1 MTKPSWRER
10 RFAPLLVFA
19 LVFCAGSLAM
29 RIVFANSGGDHQ
41 ALAFADAVRAFGLGL
56 YFDLAAFVYA
66 AVPMVLYLLFVPGW
80 IFHRRWHRILWMFL
94 CWALVFGILFLFV
107 AEWFFWQEFR
117 TRFNFIAVD
126 YLLYTREVIGNIRES
141 YPVGRILL
149 GLGAFAAVIVWL
161 LRAWLLA
168 PLRVPR
174 AGAQKFHRRL
184 VWALPLLV
192 APVLAFMWIDR
203 TQREFSAN
211 PLANEL
217 AGDGLYEFFSAAYRN
232 ELDYVTHYASLD
244 PVKARALLRS
254 KLETPHSKLAAGD
267 GVGLTRT
274 VRYPR
279 DEKRLNVILVS
290 VESLS
295 ADFMAKFGNGKGL
308 TPRLDALADKGLF
321 FTQLYATGTRTV
333 RGLEA
338 LSVAYPPTPGQS
350 IVKRPHN
357 DGMFTI
363 GSVFGAKGYDVRY
376 LYGGYAYFD
385 NMRAFFSGNGY
396 VVEDRTT
403 IPREK
408 IHHENIWGVAD
419 EDLFTLALERS
430 DESYGRGRPFFHH
443 VMTTSNHRPYTYPDG
458 RIDIPSKTSRDG
470 AVKYTDWA
478 IGDFLDRA
486 AKRAW
491 FDDTIFVIV
500 ADHCASS
507 AGKSDVPINR
517 YLIPMVIYAPKHIQP
532 RKVDRLMSQI
542 DIPPTLLGLLNFSY
556 ESQFLG
562 YDLFDLEPGRER
574 AFVSTYQELGY
585 LRGEKLV
592 VLRPG
597 RRISVV
603 KPDPRDGSAVPLR
616 PDPALADEA
625 IAWYQ
630 TASVLF
636 GERRAGQQKSRRCAS
651 PVC

>member
-1 MTKPSWRER
+1 MTHASWREHR
-10 RFAPLLVFA
+10 LAPLLVFA
-19 LVFCAGSLAM
+19 LLFCAGSFLM
-29 RIVFANSGGDHQ
+29 RIVFAASGGDHQ
-41 ALAFADAVRAFGLGL
+41 ALGPGELATGFGLGL
-56 YFDLAAFVYA
+56 YFDLAALVYA
-66 AVPMVLYLLFVPGW
+66 AVPLVLYLLLTPGW
-80 IFHRRWHRILWMFL
+80 IFHRRWHRVLWMFMS
-94 CWALVFGILFLFV
+94 WALVFGMLFLFV

-149 GLGAFAAVIVWL
+149 ALGALAAMIVWL

-168 PLRVPR
+168 PLRAPR
-174 AGAQKFHRRL
+174 ANAQKLRRRL
-184 VWALPLLV
+184 VWAVPLLA
-192 APVLAFMWIDR
+192 APVLAFSWIDR
-203 TQREFSAN
+203 TQRDFSNN

-244 PVKARALLRS
+244 PARANAMLRA
-254 KLETPHSKLAAGD
+254 KLETPHSKLSGPAPD
-267 GVGLTRT
+267 LTRA
-274 VRYPR
+274 VRYPGT
-279 DEKRLNVILVS
+279 EKRLNVVLVS

-295 ADFMAKFGNGKGL
+295 ADFMAKFGNDKSI

-321 FTQLYATGTRTV
+321 FSNLYATGTRTV

-357 DGMFTI
+357 EGMFTI

-385 NMRAFFSGNGY
+385 NMREFFSDNGY
-396 VVEDRTT
+396 VVEDRTA
-403 IPREK
+403 IPKEK

-419 EDLFTLALERS
+419 EDLFTMALERA
-430 DESYGRGRPFFHH
+430 DDAHARGKPFFHH
-443 VMTTSNHRPYTYPDG
+443 VMTTSNHRPFTYPDG
-458 RIDIPSKTSRDG
+458 RIDIPSKTNRDG

-478 IGDFLDRA
+478 IGDFIERA
-486 AKRAW
+486 AKHAW
-491 FDDTIFVIV
+491 FDDTVFVIV

-517 YLIPMVIYAPKHIQP
+517 YLIPMVIYAPRHIQP
-532 RKVDRLMSQI
+532 QKVDRLMSQI
-542 DIPPTLLGLLNFSY
+542 DIPPTLLGLLGFSY
-556 ESQFLG
+556 DSRFLG

-574 AFVSTYQELGY
+574 AFVSTYQELGFM
-585 LRGEKLV
+585 RGDQMV
-592 VLRPG
+592 ILRPG
-597 RRISVV
+597 RRVDVV
-603 KPDPRDGSAVPLR
+603 KPDPRDGSASPA
-616 PDPALADEA
+616 PANPALSDEA

-630 TASVLF
+630 TAS
-636 GERRAGQQKSRRCAS
+636 GQFAEHRTARQKAR
-651 PVC
+651 

>member
-1 MTKPSWRER
+1 MSKLSWREH

-19 LVFCAGSLAM
+19 LIYCSGSLAM
-29 RIVFANSGGDHQ
+29 RVVFANSGGDHQ
-41 ALAFADAVRAFGLGL
+41 VLGAGEIVRAYALGL

-66 AVPMVLYLLFVPGW
+66 AVPLVLYLLLAPGW
-80 IFHRRWHRILWMFL
+80 IFHRRWHRVLWFVMA
-94 CWALVFGILFLFV
+94 WALVFGMLFLFV

-149 GLGAFAAVIVWL
+149 ALAALAAVIVWS
-161 LRAWLLA
+161 LRDRLLA
-168 PLRVPR
+168 PLRAPR
-174 AGAQKFHRRL
+174 EASENFPRRL
-184 VWALPLLV
+184 VWAVPLLV

-203 TQREFSAN
+203 TQRDFSVN

-244 PVKARALLRS
+244 PAKARALLRAR
-254 KLETPHSKLAAGD
+254 LETPHSKLASANPAD
-267 GVGLTRT
+267 FERS

-279 DEKRLNVILVS
+279 GEKRLNVVLVS

-295 ADFMAKFGNGKGL
+295 ADFMAKFGNAKGL

-363 GSVFGAKGYDVRY
+363 GSVFGARGYDVRY

-385 NMRAFFSGNGY
+385 NMRGFFSGNGY

-403 IPREK
+403 IPKEK

-419 EDLFTLALERS
+419 EDLFTMALERA
-430 DESYGRGRPFFHH
+430 DAAHAGGKPFFHQ
-443 VMTTSNHRPYTYPDG
+443 VMTTSNHRPYTYPGG
-458 RIDIPSKTSRDG
+458 RIDIPSKSGRDG

-478 IGDFLDRA
+478 IGDFIDRA
-486 AKRAW
+486 ARHAW
-491 FDDTIFVIV
+491 FDDTVFVIV

-517 YLIPMVIYAPKHIQP
+517 YLIPMVIYAPRHIQP
-532 RKVDRLMSQI
+532 QTVDRLMSQI
-542 DIPPTLLGLLNFSY
+542 DIPPTLLGLLGFSY
-556 ESQFLG
+556 QSQFLG

-574 AFVSTYQELGY
+574 AFVSTYQELGFM
-585 LRGEKLV
+585 REGKLV

-597 RRISVV
+597 RRVSVV
-603 KPDPRDGSAVPLR
+603 RPDPRDGSAAPVP
-616 PDPALADEA
+616 PDPPLTEEA

-630 TASVLF
+630 TAAALF
-636 GERRAGQQKSRRCAS
+636 GEHRSRQNAR
-651 PVC
+651 

>member
-1 MTKPSWRER
+1 MTESHWRER
-10 RFAPLLVFA
+10 RYAPLIVFA

-29 RIVFANSGGDHQ
+29 RFVFANSGGDHL
-41 ALAFADAVRAFGLGL
+41 ALGARDAVRAIAVGL
-56 YFDLAAFVYA
+56 YFDLAALVYA
-66 AVPMVLYLLFVPGW
+66 AVPLVLYLLLAPGRL
-80 IFHRRWHRILWMFL
+80 FHARWHRGAWLAFS
-94 CWALVFGILFLFV
+94 WALVFGMLFLFV

-141 YPVGRILL
+141 YPVGKILL
-149 GLGAFAAVIVWL
+149 GLAALAAWIVWL
-161 LRAWLLA
+161 LRGRLLA
-168 PLRVPR
+168 PLRAPR
-174 AGAQKFHRRL
+174 DGAQKFRHRL
-184 VWALPLLV
+184 LWALPLLA
-192 APVLAFMWIDR
+192 APVLAFSWVER
-203 TQREFSAN
+203 SQRDFSVN
-211 PLANEL
+211 PLSNEL
-217 AGDGLYEFFSAAYRN
+217 AGSGLYEFFSAAYRN

-244 PVKARALLRS
+244 PAKARSALRARI
-254 KLETPHSKLAAGD
+254 ETPHSKLSGGPADLA
-267 GVGLTRT
+267 RA

-279 DEKRLNVILVS
+279 DEKRLNVVMVS

-295 ADFMAKFGNGKGL
+295 ADFMAKFGGTKGI

-338 LSVAYPPTPGQS
+338 LALAYPPTPGQS

-357 DGMFTI
+357 EGMFTL
-363 GSVFGAKGYDVRY
+363 GTVFGAKGYDVRY

-385 NMRAFFSGNGY
+385 NMREFFSRNGY
-396 VVEDRTT
+396 VVEDRTA
-403 IPREK
+403 IPAQK

-419 EDLFTLALERS
+419 EDLFSMALERADS
-430 DESYGRGRPFFHH
+430 SHGRGQPFFQH
-443 VMTTSNHRPYTYPDG
+443 VMTTSNHRPFTYPEG

-486 AKRAW
+486 AKRPW
-491 FDDTIFVIV
+491 FDNTVFVIV

-507 AGKSDVPINR
+507 AGKSEVPINR
-517 YLIPMVIYAPKHIQP
+517 YHIPMVIYAPKHIQP
-532 RKVDRLMSQI
+532 RRVDRLMSQI

-556 ESQFLG
+556 ESRFFG

-574 AFVSTYQELGY
+574 AFVSTYQELGF
-585 LRGEKLV
+585 LRGEELV

-597 RRISVV
+597 RNVSVV
-603 KPDPRDGSAVPLR
+603 KPDPRDGSAVRAR
-616 PDPALADEA
+616 PNPELSDEA

-630 TASVLF
+630 VAAEMFDGHRTT
-636 GERRAGQQKSRRCAS
+636 RRSAR
-651 PVC
+651 

>member
-1 MTKPSWRER
+1 MSKLSWREHR
-10 RFAPLLVFA
+10 LAPLLVFA
-19 LVFCAGSLAM
+19 LIYCSGSLAM
-29 RIVFANSGGDHQ
+29 RVVFANSGGDHQ
-41 ALAFADAVRAFGLGL
+41 VLGAGEIVRAYALGL

-66 AVPMVLYLLFVPGW
+66 AVPLVLYLLLAPGW
-80 IFHRRWHRILWMFL
+80 IFHRRWHRVLWFVMA
-94 CWALVFGILFLFV
+94 WALVFGMLFLFV

-149 GLGAFAAVIVWL
+149 ALAALAAVIVWS
-161 LRAWLLA
+161 LRDRLLA
-168 PLRVPR
+168 PLRAPR
-174 AGAQKFHRRL
+174 EASENFPRRL
-184 VWALPLLV
+184 VWAVPLLV

-203 TQREFSAN
+203 TQRDFSVN

-244 PVKARALLRS
+244 PAKARALLRAR
-254 KLETPHSKLAAGD
+254 LETPHSKLASANPAD
-267 GVGLTRT
+267 FERS

-279 DEKRLNVILVS
+279 GEKRLNVVLVS

-295 ADFMAKFGNGKGL
+295 ADFMAKFGNAKGL

-363 GSVFGAKGYDVRY
+363 GSVFGARGYDVRY

-385 NMRAFFSGNGY
+385 NMRGFFSGNGY

-403 IPREK
+403 IPKEK

-419 EDLFTLALERS
+419 EDLFTMALERA
-430 DESYGRGRPFFHH
+430 DAAHAGGKPFFHQ
-443 VMTTSNHRPYTYPDG
+443 VMTTSNHRPYTYPGG
-458 RIDIPSKTSRDG
+458 RIDIPSKSGRDG

-478 IGDFLDRA
+478 IGDFIDRA
-486 AKRAW
+486 AKHAW
-491 FDDTIFVIV
+491 FDDTVFVIV

-517 YLIPMVIYAPKHIQP
+517 YLIPMVIYAPRHIQP
-532 RKVDRLMSQI
+532 QTVDRLMSQI
-542 DIPPTLLGLLNFSY
+542 DIPPTQLGLLGFSY
-556 ESQFLG
+556 QSQFLG

-574 AFVSTYQELGY
+574 AFVSTYQELGFM
-585 LRGEKLV
+585 REGKLV

-597 RRISVV
+597 RRVSVV
-603 KPDPRDGSAVPLR
+603 RPDPRDGSAAPVP
-616 PDPALADEA
+616 PDPPLTEEA

-630 TASVLF
+630 TAAALF
-636 GERRAGQQKSRRCAS
+636 GEHRSRQNAR
-651 PVC
+651 

>member
-1 MTKPSWRER
+1 MSKLSWREHR
-10 RFAPLLVFA
+10 LAPLLVFA
-19 LVFCAGSLAM
+19 LIYCSGSLAM
-29 RIVFANSGGDHQ
+29 RVVFANSGGDHQ
-41 ALAFADAVRAFGLGL
+41 VLGAGEIVRAYALGL

-66 AVPMVLYLLFVPGW
+66 AVPLVLYLLLAPGW
-80 IFHRRWHRILWMFL
+80 IFHRRWHRVLWFVMA
-94 CWALVFGILFLFV
+94 WALVFGMLFLFV

-149 GLGAFAAVIVWL
+149 ALAALAAVIVWS
-161 LRAWLLA
+161 LRDRLLA
-168 PLRVPR
+168 PLRAPR
-174 AGAQKFHRRL
+174 EASENFPRRL
-184 VWALPLLV
+184 VWAVPLLV

-203 TQREFSAN
+203 TQRDFSVN

-244 PVKARALLRS
+244 PAKARALLRAR
-254 KLETPHSKLAAGD
+254 LETPHSKLASANPAD
-267 GVGLTRT
+267 FERS

-279 DEKRLNVILVS
+279 GEKRLNVVLVS

-295 ADFMAKFGNGKGL
+295 ADFMAKFGNAKGL

-363 GSVFGAKGYDVRY
+363 GSVFGARGYDVRY

-385 NMRAFFSGNGY
+385 NMRGFFSGNGY

-403 IPREK
+403 IPKEK

-419 EDLFTLALERS
+419 EDLFTMALERA
-430 DESYGRGRPFFHH
+430 DAAHAGGKPFFHQ
-443 VMTTSNHRPYTYPDG
+443 VMTTSNHRPYTYPGG
-458 RIDIPSKTSRDG
+458 RIDIPSKSGRDG

-478 IGDFLDRA
+478 IGDFIDRA
-486 AKRAW
+486 AKHAW
-491 FDDTIFVIV
+491 FDDTVFVIV

-517 YLIPMVIYAPKHIQP
+517 YLIPMVIYAPRHIQP
-532 RKVDRLMSQI
+532 QTVDRLMSQI
-542 DIPPTLLGLLNFSY
+542 DIPPTLLGLLGFSY
-556 ESQFLG
+556 QSQFLG

-574 AFVSTYQELGY
+574 AFVSTYQELGFM
-585 LRGEKLV
+585 REGKLV

-597 RRISVV
+597 RRVSVV
-603 KPDPRDGSAVPLR
+603 RPDLRDGSAAPVP
-616 PDPALADEA
+616 PDPPLTEEA

-630 TASVLF
+630 TAAALF
-636 GERRAGQQKSRRCAS
+636 GEHRSRQNAR
-651 PVC
+651 

>member
-1 MTKPSWRER
+1 MSKLSWREHR
-10 RFAPLLVFA
+10 LAPLLVFA
-19 LVFCAGSLAM
+19 LIYCSGSLAM
-29 RIVFANSGGDHQ
+29 RVVFANSGGDHQ
-41 ALAFADAVRAFGLGL
+41 VLGAGEIVRAYALGL
-56 YFDLAAFVYA
+56 YFDLAAFVYG
-66 AVPMVLYLLFVPGW
+66 AVPLVLYLLLAPGW
-80 IFHRRWHRILWMFL
+80 IFHRRWHRVLWFVMA
-94 CWALVFGILFLFV
+94 WALVFGMLFLFV

-149 GLGAFAAVIVWL
+149 ALAALAAVIVWS
-161 LRAWLLA
+161 LRDRLLA
-168 PLRVPR
+168 PLRAPR
-174 AGAQKFHRRL
+174 EASENFPRRL
-184 VWALPLLV
+184 VWAVPLLV

-203 TQREFSAN
+203 TQRDFSVN

-244 PVKARALLRS
+244 PAKARALLRAR
-254 KLETPHSKLAAGD
+254 LETPHSKLASANPAD
-267 GVGLTRT
+267 FERS

-279 DEKRLNVILVS
+279 GEKRLNVVLVS

-295 ADFMAKFGNGKGL
+295 ADFMAKFGNAKGL

-363 GSVFGAKGYDVRY
+363 GSVFGARGYDVRY

-385 NMRAFFSGNGY
+385 NMRGFFSGNGY

-403 IPREK
+403 IPKEK

-419 EDLFTLALERS
+419 EDLFTRALERA
-430 DESYGRGRPFFHH
+430 DAAHAGGKPFFHQ
-443 VMTTSNHRPYTYPDG
+443 VMTTSNHRPYTYPGG
-458 RIDIPSKTSRDG
+458 RIDIPSKSGRDG

-478 IGDFLDRA
+478 IGDFIDRA
-486 AKRAW
+486 AKHAW
-491 FDDTIFVIV
+491 FDDTVFVIV

-517 YLIPMVIYAPKHIQP
+517 YLIPMVIYAPRHIQP
-532 RKVDRLMSQI
+532 QTVDRLMSQI
-542 DIPPTLLGLLNFSY
+542 DIPPTLLGLLGFSY
-556 ESQFLG
+556 QSQFLG

-574 AFVSTYQELGY
+574 AFVSTYQELGFM
-585 LRGEKLV
+585 REGKLV

-597 RRISVV
+597 RRVSVV
-603 KPDPRDGSAVPLR
+603 RPDPRDGSAAPVP
-616 PDPALADEA
+616 PDPPLTEEA

-630 TASVLF
+630 TAAALF
-636 GERRAGQQKSRRCAS
+636 GEHRSRQNAR
-651 PVC
+651 

>member
-1 MTKPSWRER
+1 MSKLSWRER

-19 LVFCAGSLAM
+19 LIFCSGSLAM
-29 RIVFANSGGDHQ
+29 RVVFANSGGDHQ
-41 ALAFADAVRAFGLGL
+41 VLGAGEIVRAYALGL
-56 YFDLAAFVYA
+56 YFDLAAFVYG
-66 AVPMVLYLLFVPGW
+66 AVPLVLYLLLAPGW
-80 IFHRRWHRILWMFL
+80 IFHRRWHRVLWFVMA
-94 CWALVFGILFLFV
+94 WALVFGMLFLFV

-149 GLGAFAAVIVWL
+149 ALAALAAVIVWS
-161 LRAWLLA
+161 LRDRLLA
-168 PLRVPR
+168 PLRAPR
-174 AGAQKFHRRL
+174 EASENFPRRL
-184 VWALPLLV
+184 VWAVPLLV

-203 TQREFSAN
+203 TQRDFSVN

-244 PVKARALLRS
+244 PAKARALLRAR
-254 KLETPHSKLAAGD
+254 LETPHSKLASANPAD
-267 GVGLTRT
+267 FERS

-279 DEKRLNVILVS
+279 GEKRLNVVLVS

-295 ADFMAKFGNGKGL
+295 ADFMAKFGNAKGL

-363 GSVFGAKGYDVRY
+363 GSVFGARGYDVRY

-385 NMRAFFSGNGY
+385 NMRGFFSGNGY

-403 IPREK
+403 IPKEK

-419 EDLFTLALERS
+419 EDLFTMALERA
-430 DESYGRGRPFFHH
+430 DAAHAGGKPFFHQ
-443 VMTTSNHRPYTYPDG
+443 VMTTSNHRPYTYPGG
-458 RIDIPSKTSRDG
+458 RIDIPSKSGRDG

-478 IGDFLDRA
+478 IGDFIDRA
-486 AKRAW
+486 AKHAW
-491 FDDTIFVIV
+491 FDDTVFVIV

-517 YLIPMVIYAPKHIQP
+517 YLIPMVIYAPRHIQP
-532 RKVDRLMSQI
+532 QTVDRLMSQI
-542 DIPPTLLGLLNFSY
+542 DIPPTLLGLLGFSY
-556 ESQFLG
+556 QSQFLG

-574 AFVSTYQELGY
+574 AFVSTYQELGFM
-585 LRGEKLV
+585 REGKLV

-597 RRISVV
+597 RRVSVV
-603 KPDPRDGSAVPLR
+603 RPDPRDGSAAPVP
-616 PDPALADEA
+616 PDPPLTEEA

-630 TASVLF
+630 TAAALF
-636 GERRAGQQKSRRCAS
+636 GEHRSRQNAR
-651 PVC
+651 

>member
-1 MTKPSWRER
+1 MTKPPWRER

-19 LVFCAGSLAM
+19 LIFCAGSLAL

-41 ALAFADAVRAFGLGL
+41 GLGFADVLRAFALGL
-56 YFDLAAFVYA
+56 YFDFAALLYA
-66 AVPMVLYLLFVPGW
+66 AAPIVVYLLVAPGW
-80 IFHRRWHRILWMFL
+80 IFHRRWHRFAWMAF
-94 CWALVFGILFLFV
+94 CWALVFGMLFLFA

-149 GLGAFAAVIVWL
+149 ALGALAGLIVWSA
-161 LRAWLLA
+161 RNPLLA
-168 PLRVPR
+168 PLHASR
-174 AGAQKFHRRL
+174 AGAEKFRHRL
-184 VWALPLLV
+184 AWAVPLMV
-192 APVLAFMWIDR
+192 APVLAFTLVDSA
-203 TQREFSAN
+203 QRNFSAN

-244 PVKARALLRS
+244 PAKARALLRGR
-254 KLETPHSKLAAGD
+254 LETPHSKLASAD
-267 GVGLTRT
+267 PADLTRS
-274 VRYPR
+274 VRPAR
-279 DEKRLNVILVS
+279 DEKHLNVVLVS

-295 ADFMAKFGNGKGL
+295 ADFMAKFGNAKGL

-338 LSVAYPPTPGQS
+338 LSLAYPPTPGQS

-357 DGMFTI
+357 DGMFTL

-385 NMRAFFSGNGY
+385 NMREFFSGNGY
-396 VVEDRTT
+396 AVEDRTA
-403 IPREK
+403 IPKEK

-419 EDLFTLALERS
+419 EDLFSMALERA
-430 DESYGRGRPFFHH
+430 DAAHAAGKPFFHQ
-443 VMTTSNHRPYTYPDG
+443 VMTTSNHRPFTYPDG
-458 RIDIPSKTSRDG
+458 RIDIASKTSRDG

-478 IGDFLDRA
+478 IGDFIERA
-486 AKRAW
+486 AKHPW
-491 FDDTIFVIV
+491 FDATVFVIV

-507 AGKSDVPINR
+507 AGKSDVPVNR
-517 YLIPMVIYAPKHIQP
+517 YLIPMVIYAPRHLAP
-532 RKVDRLMSQI
+532 RKVDRLMSQV
-542 DIPPTLLGLLNFSY
+542 DVPPTLLGLLGFAY
-556 ESQFLG
+556 ESRFLG

-585 LRGEKLV
+585 LRGDRMV

-597 RRISVV
+597 KRVDVV
-603 KPDPRDGSAVPLR
+603 KPDPRDGSAVPVR
-616 PDPALADEA
+616 ADAALGDEA

-630 TASVLF
+630 SASALF
-636 GERRAGQQKSRRCAS
+636 GEHRARQKSR
-651 PVC
+651 

>member
-1 MTKPSWRER
+1 MSKLSWREHR
-10 RFAPLLVFA
+10 LAPLLVFA
-19 LVFCAGSLAM
+19 LIYCSGSLAM
-29 RIVFANSGGDHQ
+29 RVVFANSGGDHQ
-41 ALAFADAVRAFGLGL
+41 VLGAGEIVRAYALGL
-56 YFDLAAFVYA
+56 YFDLAAFVYG
-66 AVPMVLYLLFVPGW
+66 AVPLVLYLLLAPGW
-80 IFHRRWHRILWMFL
+80 IFHRRWHRVLWFVMA
-94 CWALVFGILFLFV
+94 WALVFGMLFLFV

-149 GLGAFAAVIVWL
+149 ALAALAAVIVWS
-161 LRAWLLA
+161 LRDRLLA
-168 PLRVPR
+168 PLRAPR
-174 AGAQKFHRRL
+174 ETSEKFLRRL
-184 VWALPLLV
+184 VWAVPLLV

-203 TQREFSAN
+203 TQRDFSVN

-244 PVKARALLRS
+244 PAKARALLRAR
-254 KLETPHSKLAAGD
+254 LETPHSKLASANPAD
-267 GVGLTRT
+267 FERS

-279 DEKRLNVILVS
+279 GEKRLNVVLVS

-295 ADFMAKFGNGKGL
+295 ADFMAKFGNAKGL

-363 GSVFGAKGYDVRY
+363 GSVFGARGYDVRY

-385 NMRAFFSGNGY
+385 NMRGFFSGNGY

-403 IPREK
+403 IPKEK

-419 EDLFTLALERS
+419 EDLFTMALERA
-430 DESYGRGRPFFHH
+430 DAAHAGGKPFFHQ
-443 VMTTSNHRPYTYPDG
+443 VMTTSNHRPYTYPGG
-458 RIDIPSKTSRDG
+458 RIDIPSKSGRDG

-478 IGDFLDRA
+478 IGDFIDRA
-486 AKRAW
+486 AKHAW
-491 FDDTIFVIV
+491 FDDTVFVIV

-517 YLIPMVIYAPKHIQP
+517 YLIPMVIYAPRHIQP
-532 RKVDRLMSQI
+532 QTVDRLMSQI
-542 DIPPTLLGLLNFSY
+542 DIPPTLLGLLGFSY
-556 ESQFLG
+556 QSQFLG

-574 AFVSTYQELGY
+574 AFVSTYQELGFM
-585 LRGEKLV
+585 REGKLV

-597 RRISVV
+597 RRVSVV
-603 KPDPRDGSAVPLR
+603 RPDPRDGSAAPVP
-616 PDPALADEA
+616 PDPPLTEEA

-630 TASVLF
+630 TAAALF
-636 GERRAGQQKSRRCAS
+636 GEHRSRQNAR
-651 PVC
+651 

>member
-1 MTKPSWRER
+1 MAEPSWRER
-10 RFAPLLVFA
+10 RYAPLIVFA
-19 LVFCAGSLAM
+19 LVFCAASFLL

-41 ALAFADAVRAFGLGL
+41 ALGAGELASSFALGL
-56 YFDLAAFVYA
+56 YFDLAAYTYA
-66 AVPMVLYLLFVPGW
+66 AVPLVLYLLVVPGRL
-80 IFHRRWHRILWMFL
+80 FHHRWHRALWLAF
-94 CWALVFGILFLFV
+94 CWALVFGILFLLV

-141 YPVGRILL
+141 YPVGRILA
-149 GLGAFAAVIVWL
+149 GLGVLAALLVWL
-161 LRAWLLA
+161 LRGGLLA
-168 PLRVPR
+168 SLRAPR
-174 AGAQKFHRRL
+174 AAAGIFRRRL
-184 VWALPLLV
+184 LWAAPLLV
-192 APVLAFMWIDR
+192 APVLAFTWIDR
-203 TQREFSAN
+203 AQRDFSAN

-244 PVKARALLRS
+244 PVKAREMLRAR
-254 KLETPHSKLAAGD
+254 LETPHSKLASTNPGD
-267 GVGLTRT
+267 LTRT

-279 DEKRLNVILVS
+279 DEKRLNMVLVS
-290 VESLS
+290 VESFS
-295 ADFMAKFGNGKGL
+295 ADFMAKFGNAKGL

-338 LSVAYPPTPGQS
+338 LALAYPPTPGQS

-357 DGMFTI
+357 EGMFTI
-363 GSVFGAKGYDVRY
+363 GGVFASKGYDVRW
-376 LYGGYAYFD
+376 LYGGYSYFD
-385 NMRAFFSGNGY
+385 NMRAFFEGNGY
-396 VVEDRTT
+396 LVEDRTV
-403 IPREK
+403 IPKEK

-419 EDLFTLALERS
+419 EDLFTLALERA
-430 DESYGRGRPFFHH
+430 DESHGRGRPFFHQ
-443 VMTTSNHRPYTYPDG
+443 VMTTSNHRPFTYPDG
-458 RIDIPSKTSRDG
+458 RIDIPSKTNRDG

-486 AKRAW
+486 AKRPW

-532 RKVDRLMSQI
+532 RRIGRLMSQV
-542 DIPPTLLGLLNFSY
+542 DIPPTMLGLLNFSY
-556 ESQFLG
+556 ASQFLG

-574 AFVSTYQELGY
+574 AFVSTYQELGFM
-585 LRGEKLV
+585 RGDEMV

-597 RRISVV
+597 KRVSVV
-603 KPDPRDGSAVPLR
+603 KPDPRDGSAA
-616 PDPALADEA
+616 PAKANPGLTEEA

-630 TASVLF
+630 SASSLF
-636 GERRAGQQKSRRCAS
+636 AEHRTKRANAR
-651 PVC
+651 

>member
-1 MTKPSWRER
+1 MSKLSWREHR
-10 RFAPLLVFA
+10 LAPLLVFA
-19 LVFCAGSLAM
+19 LIYCSGSLAM
-29 RIVFANSGGDHQ
+29 RVVFANSGGDHQ
-41 ALAFADAVRAFGLGL
+41 VLGAGEIVRAYALGL

-66 AVPMVLYLLFVPGW
+66 AVPLVLYLLLAPGW
-80 IFHRRWHRILWMFL
+80 IFHRRWHRVLWFVMA
-94 CWALVFGILFLFV
+94 WALVFGMLFLFV

-149 GLGAFAAVIVWL
+149 ALAALAAVIVWS
-161 LRAWLLA
+161 LRDRLLA
-168 PLRVPR
+168 PLRAPR
-174 AGAQKFHRRL
+174 EASENFPRRL
-184 VWALPLLV
+184 VWAVPLLV

-203 TQREFSAN
+203 TQRDFSVN

-244 PVKARALLRS
+244 PAKARALLRAR
-254 KLETPHSKLAAGD
+254 LETPHSKLASANPAD
-267 GVGLTRT
+267 FERS

-279 DEKRLNVILVS
+279 GEKRLNVVLVS

-295 ADFMAKFGNGKGL
+295 ADFMAKFGNAKGL

-363 GSVFGAKGYDVRY
+363 GSVFGARGYDVRY

-385 NMRAFFSGNGY
+385 NMRGFFSGNGY

-403 IPREK
+403 IPKEK

-419 EDLFTLALERS
+419 EDLFTMALERA
-430 DESYGRGRPFFHH
+430 DAAHAGGKPFFHQ
-443 VMTTSNHRPYTYPDG
+443 VMTTSNHRPYTYPGG
-458 RIDIPSKTSRDG
+458 RIDIPSKSGRDG

-478 IGDFLDRA
+478 IGDFIDRA
-486 AKRAW
+486 AKHAW
-491 FDDTIFVIV
+491 FDDTVFVIV

-517 YLIPMVIYAPKHIQP
+517 YLIPMVIYAPRHIQP
-532 RKVDRLMSQI
+532 QTVDRLMSQI
-542 DIPPTLLGLLNFSY
+542 DIPPTLLGLLGFSY
-556 ESQFLG
+556 QSQFLG

-574 AFVSTYQELGY
+574 AFVSTYQELGFM
-585 LRGEKLV
+585 REGKLV

-597 RRISVV
+597 RRVSVV
-603 KPDPRDGSAVPLR
+603 RPDPRDGSAAPVP
-616 PDPALADEA
+616 PDPPLTEEA

-630 TASVLF
+630 TAAALF
-636 GERRAGQQKSRRCAS
+636 GEHRSRQNAR
-651 PVC
+651 

>member
-1 MTKPSWRER
+1 MAASSWRER

-19 LVFCAGSLAM
+19 LLFCAGSLLV
-29 RIVFANSGGDHQ
+29 RIVFANSGGDYQ
-41 ALAFADAVRAFGLGL
+41 ALGLADAARAFGLGL
-56 YFDLAAFVYA
+56 YFDLAAFAYA
-66 AVPMVLYLLFVPGW
+66 AIPMVLYLLLVPSG
-80 IFHRRWHRILWMFL
+80 IFHRRWHRIVWMFA
-94 CWALVFGILFLFV
+94 CWSLVFGMLFLFV

-141 YPVGRILL
+141 YPVGRILTA
-149 GLGAFAAVIVWL
+149 LGALAAAIVWL
-161 LRAWLLA
+161 LRGWLLA
-168 PLRVPR
+168 PLRAPR
-174 AGAQKFHRRL
+174 GAAPKFRHRL
-184 VWALPLLV
+184 AWAVPLLA
-192 APVLAFMWIDR
+192 APLLAFWWVDR

-211 PLANEL
+211 PLASEL

-244 PVKARALLRS
+244 PAKARALLR
-254 KLETPHSKLAAGD
+254 LRLQTPHAKFPDSDGDDLA
-267 GVGLTRT
+267 RT

-279 DEKRLNVILVS
+279 DEKRLNAVLVS

-295 ADFMAKFGNGKGL
+295 ADFMAKFGNDKGL
-308 TPRLDALADKGLF
+308 TPRLDALADKGLL

-350 IVKRPHN
+350 IVKRPDN
-357 DGMFTI
+357 AGMFTI
-363 GSVFGAKGYDVRY
+363 GTVFNAKGYDVRY

-385 NMRAFFSGNGY
+385 NMREFFSRNGY
-396 VVEDRTT
+396 VVEDRTA
-403 IPREK
+403 IPAQK

-419 EDLFTLALERS
+419 EDLFSMALERADS
-430 DESYGRGRPFFHH
+430 SHGRGQPFFQH
-443 VMTTSNHRPYTYPDG
+443 VMTTSNHRPFTYPEG
-458 RIDIPSKTSRDG
+458 RIDIPSKTGRDG

-486 AKRAW
+486 AKRPW
-491 FDDTIFVIV
+491 FDNTVFVIV

-507 AGKSDVPINR
+507 AGKSEVPINR
-517 YLIPMVIYAPKHIQP
+517 YHIPMVIYAPKHIQP
-532 RKVDRLMSQI
+532 RRVDRLMSQI

-556 ESQFLG
+556 ESRFLG

-585 LRGEKLV
+585 MKGGQMV

-597 RRISVV
+597 RGVSVV
-603 KPDPRDGSAVPLR
+603 KPDPRDGSAAPAR
-616 PDPALADEA
+616 ADPALSEEA

-630 TASVLF
+630 TASAMF
-636 GERRAGQQKSRRCAS
+636 AQHRSKIQK
-651 PVC
+651 PQ